1 MMMNN
6 IINFICFQIGWF
18 SAVMSAANNTP
29 WMGVMVIMIIIA
41 VHLLRQ
47 KNPYS
52 ELILILSI
60 GILGGALDSIFVYFQ
75 WISYPSGHI
84 HENLTAYW
92 IIAMWMSF
100 ATTLNISMAWLKN
113 KNILGFIFGFFGG
126 PLTYYA
132 GYNLGGINFVD
143 FNSAMI
149 ALAFGWGLIIP
160 PLLHLADKFKQNPLN
175 FNLQSP

>member
-1 MMMNN
+1 MMNN

-18 SAVMSAANNTP
+18 SAVMSAANKTP
-29 WMGVMVIMIIIA
+29 WLGVIVIMIIIA
-41 VHLLRQ
+41 VHLFRQ
-47 KNPYS
+47 KNPFS

-60 GILGGALDSIFVYFQ
+60 GLLGGILDSIFVYFQ

-113 KNILGFIFGFFGG
+113 KNILGFIFGFLAEKSGNIS
-126 PLTYYA
+126 PIKIKSQQ
-132 GYNLGGINFVD
+132 YNKL
-143 FNSAMI
+143 
-149 ALAFGWGLIIP
+149 LAENTIRTQCMDPTL
-160 PLLHLADKFKQNPLN
+160 NPEYV
-175 FNLQSP
+175 F

>member
-1 MMMNN
+1 
-6 IINFICFQIGWF
+6 
-18 SAVMSAANNTP
+18 MSAANNTP

-113 KNILGFIFGFFGG
+113 KNILGFIFGFVGG

-149 ALAFGWGLIIP
+149 ALAFGWGVIIP